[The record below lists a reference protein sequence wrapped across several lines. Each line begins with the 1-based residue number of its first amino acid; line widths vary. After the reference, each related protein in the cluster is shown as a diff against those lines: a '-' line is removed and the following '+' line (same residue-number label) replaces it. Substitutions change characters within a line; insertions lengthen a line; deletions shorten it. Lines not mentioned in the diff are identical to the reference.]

1 MITAVEAK
9 ISLFLSLAVL
19 DCGTIPRAK
28 QVALVQVV
36 LTLSKLSLYDKRK
49 LVRIGSKINYTNT
62 ANPSKT
68 TTSSNYSQVQ
78 EIVGLIDG
86 KDSTLLLL

>member
-1 MITAVEAK
+1 MQSKSHLI
-9 ISLFLSLAVL
+9 
-19 DCGTIPRAK
+19 
-28 QVALVQVV
+28 VQVV

-86 KDSTLLLL
+86 KDSTVLLL

>member
-1 MITAVEAK
+1 MQSKSHLI
-9 ISLFLSLAVL
+9 
-19 DCGTIPRAK
+19 
-28 QVALVQVV
+28 VQVV

-86 KDSTLLLL
+86 KDLTVLLL